1 MIERILTVKGQ
12 LGLHARA
19 AAKLVR
25 VASGFQSRLSIERVD
40 GSATADAKSI
50 LSVLMLA
57 AARGTKLRVV
67 ADGDDEAE
75 AMVALDGLF
84 ANAFGEMEQQ
94 VKVND

>member
-25 VASGFQSRLSIERVD
+25 VASGFQSHLSLERLD
-40 GSATADAKSI
+40 GSSTADAKSI

-57 AARGTKLRVV
+57 AGRGTKLRVI

-75 AMVALDGLF
+75 AMMALDGLF
-84 ANAFGEMEQQ
+84 AEAFGELEQR
-94 VKVND
+94 VKVDD

>member
-19 AAKLVR
+19 AARLVR
-25 VASGFQSRLSIERVD
+25 IASGFQSRLSIERLD

-57 AARGTKLRVV
+57 ASRGTKLRVI
-67 ADGDDEAE
+67 ADGHDETE

-84 ANAFGEMEQQ
+84 ANAFGEIEQQ
-94 VKVND
+94 VKVDD

>member
-25 VASGFQSRLSIERVD
+25 VASGFQSRLSIERLD

-67 ADGDDEAE
+67 ADGMMRLKQWLLWMGCSPMHSAKR
-75 AMVALDGLF
+75 
-84 ANAFGEMEQQ
+84 NN
-94 VKVND
+94 K

>member
-19 AAKLVR
+19 AARLVR
-25 VASGFQSRLSIERVD
+25 IASGFQSRLSIERLD

-57 AARGTKLRVV
+57 ASRGTKLRVI
-67 ADGDDEAE
+67 ADGHDETE
-75 AMVALDGLF
+75 AMAALDGLF
-84 ANAFGEMEQQ
+84 ANAFGEIEQQ
-94 VKVND
+94 VKVDD